1 MHAKNLPQGVPA
13 ALRQQ
18 AILEHRR
25 RAEARL
31 GRADQ
36 AALQR
41 FSKSG
46 LSRFLR

>member
-25 RAEARL
+25 RAEAHL

-36 AALQR
+36 ALQR